1 MSKIKQ
7 SIEIATNR
15 YKAKPIFAEEKKFIE
30 TQLPQIAPLPDACWI
45 YGGNTKTVWVDL
57 YSSQYL
63 LKFKVENGG
72 EFSVLKDNRSLFKN
86 YTPVSLED
94 TLEREK
100 ERVNN
105 LYNKCVDRLSDYVK
119 NNPQKTYKINHS
131 GGKDSEL
138 TMAIWNDMLDIIGFT
153 PDYEFV
159 FLNSSNETAD
169 VYKRIKQIP
178 NIRII
183 NPKMGWRQWIIQNKN
198 YILPLVFRR
207 SCCSVYKEG
216 QVQKI
221 FDKEAEIAQVL
232 GVRKFESTKRAKYE
246 FFMDYNF
253 DKSLFGS
260 SCFPKKWIKLAPI
273 IDLQNVD
280 VWLLLMIKN
289 LPINQRYLNGSSRV
303 GCVICPYSS
312 SYEDELIKI
321 HQPHQYEWFVK
332 AAQQQY
338 DITTAKRL
346 GYTKQE
352 WIDGAWKRPVCKNND
367 FLKRQPTKENVRWYA
382 ELKGLSENM
391 AKKYFN
397 RVCGNCGCA
406 MKENEIAMF
415 YKLCGRFENKP
426 DNREVLCAKCFCKQ
440 FGITIEEYRQKNIEF
455 IEQGCNLF

>member
-7 SIEIATNR
+7 SIEIVTNR
-15 YKAKPIFAEEKKFIE
+15 CKAKPIFAEEKKFIE
-30 TQLPQIAPLPDACWI
+30 SRLPQIAPLPDACWI
-45 YGGNTKTVWVDL
+45 YGGDTKTVWVDL
-57 YSSQYL
+57 YSSDYL

-72 EFSVLKDNRSLFKN
+72 KFSILKDNRSLFEN

-119 NNPQKTYKINHS
+119 NNPQKIYKIAHS

-138 TMAIWNDMLDIIGFT
+138 TMAIWNDMLNIVGFT

-159 FLNSSNETAD
+159 FYNTSNETAD

-178 NIRII
+178 NIRIL
-183 NPKMGWRQWIIQNKN
+183 NPKTGWRQWIQNQN
-198 YILPLVFRR
+198 YLLPSIFRR

-216 QVQKI
+216 QAQKA

-232 GVRKFESTKRAKYE
+232 GVRKFESTK
-246 FFMDYNF
+246 
-253 DKSLFGS
+253 FGS
-260 SCFPKKWIKLAPI
+260 SRLPKKWIKLAPI
-273 IDLQNVD
+273 IDLQNID
-280 VWLLLMIKN
+280 VWLILMIKN
-289 LPINQRYLNGSSRV
+289 LPINQRYLNGASRV

-312 SYEDELIKI
+312 NYENELIKI
-321 HQPHQYEWFVK
+321 HQPHQYKWFVK

-338 DITTAKRL
+338 DISTAKRF

-352 WIDGAWKRPVCKNND
+352 WIDGAWKNPVCKNAA
-367 FLKRQPTKENVRWYA
+367 FLKRQPTKENVKWYA

-397 RVCGNCGCA
+397 RVCGNCGCV

-426 DNREVLCAKCFCKQ
+426 DNREVLCAKCLCKQ
-440 FGITIEEYRQKNIEF
+440 FGITIEEYRQKNVEF

>member
-7 SIEIATNR
+7 STEIATNR

-30 TQLPQIAPLPDACWI
+30 SRLPQIAPLPDACWI

-86 YTPVSLED
+86 YTPVSLKD

-198 YILPLVFRR
+198 YILPSVFRR

-216 QVQKI
+216 QIQKI

-253 DKSLFGS
+253 NKSLFGS
-260 SCFPKKWIKLAPI
+260 SCFPKKM
-273 IDLQNVD
+273 D
-280 VWLLLMIKN
+280 
-289 LPINQRYLNGSSRV
+289 
-303 GCVICPYSS
+303 
-312 SYEDELIKI
+312 
-321 HQPHQYEWFVK
+321 
-332 AAQQQY
+332 
-338 DITTAKRL
+338 
-346 GYTKQE
+346 
-352 WIDGAWKRPVCKNND
+352 
-367 FLKRQPTKENVRWYA
+367 
-382 ELKGLSENM
+382 
-391 AKKYFN
+391 
-397 RVCGNCGCA
+397 
-406 MKENEIAMF
+406 
-415 YKLCGRFENKP
+415 
-426 DNREVLCAKCFCKQ
+426 
-440 FGITIEEYRQKNIEF
+440 
-455 IEQGCNLF
+455 